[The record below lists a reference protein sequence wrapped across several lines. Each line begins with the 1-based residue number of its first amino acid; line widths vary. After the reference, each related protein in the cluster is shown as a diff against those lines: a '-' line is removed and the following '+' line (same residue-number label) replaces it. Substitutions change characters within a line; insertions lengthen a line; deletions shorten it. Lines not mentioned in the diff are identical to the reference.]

1 LSTGDASWQE
11 LRQRLLAAGI
21 LAELG
26 GSGVFAFGGEFTR
39 VFDALDGRYVAT
51 FAGLDAEVWRFP
63 SVEPKPVFERT
74 GYVASFPQ
82 LTGTIGV
89 FTGGT
94 AEHAELLRL
103 RAEDGVWEHLMEPG
117 GLMMTPAACHPL
129 YAVMGSP
136 LPEGGRNYDVLGSC
150 FRHEPS
156 PDPMRMQ
163 TFRMHEFVHA
173 GTAAS
178 ALAHRDAARPLL
190 LGLLSSLGLEVADVP
205 ANDPFFGRPG
215 KILASNQRHL
225 ALKFELVTPVYGDAA
240 PPTAIASAN
249 YHDDHF
255 GSAFGIADAAG
266 GVAHTSCVGLGME
279 RTVLALFALHGMSV
293 ADWPGSVRSALW
305 PADA

>member
-1 LSTGDASWQE
+1 MTTPDRSWQD
-11 LRQRLLAAGI
+11 LRHRLLAAGV

-26 GSGVFAFGGEFTR
+26 ESGVFAFAGEFTR
-39 VFDALDGRYVAT
+39 VFDALDARYVAA
-51 FAGLDAEVWRFP
+51 FADLGAEVWRFP
-63 SVEPKPVFERT
+63 SVEPKSVFERT

-82 LTGTIGV
+82 LTGAIGV

-94 AEHAELLRL
+94 AEHAELLRI
-103 RAEDGVWEHLMEPG
+103 RAEGGVWEHLLEPG
-117 GLMMTPAACHPL
+117 GLMMGPAACHPL
-129 YAVMGSP
+129 YAVIGSP
-136 LPEGGRNYDVLGSC
+136 LPEGGRYFDVLGSC

-178 ALAHRDAARPLL
+178 ALTHRDAARPLL
-190 LGLLSSLGLEVADVP
+190 LELLTSLGLEVSDVP
-205 ANDPFFGRPG
+205 ANDPFFGRTG
-215 KILASNQRHL
+215 KLLASNQLHQ
-225 ALKFELVTPVYGDAA
+225 ALKFELVTPVYGDSA

-255 GSAFGIADAAG
+255 GAAFGIAHAAG

-279 RTVLALFALHGMSV
+279 RTVLALFARHGMAV
-293 ADWPGSVRSALW
+293 ADWPASVRSVLW
-305 PADA
+305 PDDA